1 MSSAHRDKEIAPFL
15 KSLRHML
22 DHESD
27 RILRWTPDGDAF
39 EIHDL
44 AALTDVV
51 LPKYFKHAK
60 YASFQRQLNYFHFR
74 KRTKSR
80 AVVCTFSNPS
90 FRRDEPELS
99 VRITRKRSMSES
111 RSAALP
117 GSRTRGRSESS
128 VSASSSSSPSTPSTP
143 AAPAPESESE
153 SDTHA
158 SLDWIDAL
166 FPSLDALSRLGAEP
180 PTVTAAMDHPPP
192 PPPPAVRHH
201 HHHRAPTHFLSF

>member
-1 MSSAHRDKEIAPFL
+1 MSSSKDKEIAPFL

-27 RILRWTPDGDAF
+27 AILRWTPDGDAF

-99 VRITRKRSMSES
+99 WRITRKRSLSES
-111 RSAALP
+111 KSVATPSL
-117 GSRTRGRSESS
+117 RTRRLSESS
-128 VSASSSSSPSTPSTP
+128 VSASESPLPEDSPS
-143 AAPAPESESE
+143 AP
-153 SDTHA
+153 
-158 SLDWIDAL
+158 SLDWIDVL
-166 FPSLDALSRLGAEP
+166 FPSLDALTELGAEHP
-180 PTVTAAMDHPPP
+180 PRPAPPAMDY
-192 PPPPAVRHH
+192 
-201 HHHRAPTHFLSF
+201 RASTHFLSL